1 MSLGVRAIV
10 LGLWSAFLAWL
21 WIGNEVSRYLGP
33 RTYWVVVFGAVAL
46 GAATAAHVVA
56 LVRHRDEPRAR
67 TSVRDAIGVV
77 VLLIPL
83 VVAIAIPKPSLGA
96 LAASRKSAGTG
107 VGALGSFAPAPDPEG
122 EIEFI
127 DIHFASQSEDYAAQA
142 GIVEG
147 TEVDLTG
154 FVTHRDKAGTSTFTL
169 TRFYVSCCAAD
180 AIPYS
185 VAVQASQDQPDN
197 QWLDVSGALTRNGD
211 LYVLEAA
218 HIEPIKEPQ
227 NPYLY

>member
-1 MSLGVRAIV
+1 MSLVPRTMV
-10 LGLWSAFLAWL
+10 LGLWAGFLAWL
-21 WIGNEVSRYLGP
+21 WIANEISRYLGP
-33 RTYWVVVFGAVAL
+33 RTYWVVPFGALVL
-46 GAATAAHVVA
+46 GAAAVAHVIV
-56 LVRHRDEPRAR
+56 LVGRRDGAGAK
-67 TSVRDAIGVV
+67 TSIGDTVGLV

-83 VVAIAIPKPSLGA
+83 VAVIAIPEPSLGA

-122 EIEFI
+122 EVEFI
-127 DIHFASQSEDYAAQA
+127 DIHFASQSEDYAARA

-154 FVTHRDKAGTSTFTL
+154 FVTHRDAGAATFRL

-185 VAVQASQDQPDN
+185 VAVRAPGDQPDN
-197 QWLDVSGALTRNGD
+197 QWLNVSGALIRDGEG
-211 LYVLEAA
+211 YVLDAA
-218 HIEPIKEPQ
+218 RIEPIEEPE